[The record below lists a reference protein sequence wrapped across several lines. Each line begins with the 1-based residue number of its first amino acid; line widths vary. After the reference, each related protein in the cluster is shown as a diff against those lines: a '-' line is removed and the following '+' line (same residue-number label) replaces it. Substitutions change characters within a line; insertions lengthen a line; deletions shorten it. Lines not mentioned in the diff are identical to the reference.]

1 MSILNLLQQGVKNAT
16 KVYNTVDE
24 TVFKGTLPLGSAAQ
38 LTDHTAILHG
48 IPHTFNGK
56 KWVPSKEY
64 NATNRD
70 TAVEL
75 MQKRR
80 EESTADQPEGYG
92 SGLSMPGVSEFH
104 EELTSD
110 FKHVPAMSLKVMN
123 PSSTPKAAVELRAKY
138 NSPENRTI
146 FGQSKAVS
154 TPYNSEEYGAGT
166 LYISRHSNGEVKFNP
181 TELNEP
187 SYARARRQLQLMEGV
202 QTALSLAGGLRIR
215 GGRRTPTVQT
225 TSRRDPL
232 NKFHIDEKAFMAP
245 NVTPR
250 TSVSTTSK
258 PTVTPNTT
266 AGSLKH
272 QSSRYDPGVNYVYR
286 AAVIRGINPK
296 SQVKA
301 MGDYGSGDIS
311 TGESVQ
317 KPSIR
322 DLVWLNKE
330 QIRLVNNRLNRKTPD
345 IDGAYDIL
353 STLGSWG
360 PRVYQVASAREQGKK
375 QHHKFAKYA
384 SAAFVLRQM
393 ELVKQGKADI
403 SDILQL
409 HNLSYHYSLP
419 MGGGRWGIQNV
430 LADPHDAGHTLARNV
445 GWEHKG
451 KPFQQISKELL
462 TLDTPE
468 EVAYAMVDF
477 IKTKGKPS
485 LEAMLS
491 LEETYREAYGS
502 LNPEQMR
509 AFIFRKA
516 LKEADMLNQLNLN

>member
-1 MSILNLLQQGVKNAT
+1 MSIFDLLQQGVKNAT

-38 LTDHTAILHG
+38 LTVHTAILHG

-202 QTALSLAGGLRIR
+202 QQALQIAGIGAVGVRGNRARQQQRKAVGLMEAKEGPYINVKPITA
-215 GGRRTPTVQT
+215 
-225 TSRRDPL
+225 TSSKP
-232 NKFHIDEKAFMAP
+232 KP
-245 NVTPR
+245 ST
-250 TSVSTTSK
+250 STTSTIRPQQTAETAGYDAGWRALNNLK
-258 PTVTPNTT
+258 GSHTVDGLTAAAQNMQMAWTDAPTVDPAQFNLQGLIPYNESPPERQRKIRHQYTNQQNMTDRALTYSIEKYYELLALSPENIKRSGYLYPSPEFKRHIGIIKDLLGQ
-266 AGSLKH
+266 APDRHHAQAKVADAMARLRLKELGNE
-272 QSSRYDPGVNYVYR
+272 QDLRIYD
-286 AAVIRGINPK
+286 AVFNI
-296 SQVKA
+296 
-301 MGDYGSGDIS
+301 MG
-311 TGESVQ
+311 
-317 KPSIR
+317 KP
-322 DLVWLNKE
+322 
-330 QIRLVNNRLNRKTPD
+330 
-345 IDGAYDIL
+345 
-353 STLGSWG
+353 
-360 PRVYQVASAREQGKK
+360 
-375 QHHKFAKYA
+375 
-384 SAAFVLRQM
+384 
-393 ELVKQGKADI
+393 
-403 SDILQL
+403 
-409 HNLSYHYSLP
+409 
-419 MGGGRWGIQNV
+419 GGGV
-430 LADPHDAGHTLARNV
+430 MAG
-445 GWEHKG
+445 K
-451 KPFQQISKELL
+451 QKELIL
-462 TLDTPE
+462 LDKPYHSKHHQDLQEAGLEFRGMPSEKLKKVFSTMDAT
-468 EVAYAMVDF
+468 EVIQYMIQLRLDSIPFNKKARAHA
-477 IKTKGKPS
+477 
-485 LEAMLS
+485 EML
-491 LEETYREAYGS
+491 
-502 LNPEQMR
+502 
-509 AFIFRKA
+509 
-516 LKEADMLNQLNLN
+516 LKEAQR

>member
-1 MSILNLLQQGVKNAT
+1 MAQGTWKVDDKENEQLQEASRPWW
-16 KVYNTVDE
+16 D
-24 TVFKGTLPLGSAAQ
+24 
-38 LTDHTAILHG
+38 
-48 IPHTFNGK
+48 
-56 KWVPSKEY
+56 
-64 NATNRD
+64 
-70 TAVEL
+70 
-75 MQKRR
+75 
-80 EESTADQPEGYG
+80 
-92 SGLSMPGVSEFH
+92 MPGVKDWWDDF
-104 EELTSD
+104 TSD
-110 FKHVPAMSLKVMN
+110 VKHYKPMSMKELN
-123 PSSTPKAAVELRAKY
+123 PNSTPKAAVELMTKF
-138 NSPENRTI
+138 NSAENKTI
-146 FGQSKAVS
+146 FGQNKSVRI
-154 TPYNSEEYGAGT
+154 PYTSPEFGAGT
-166 LYISRHSNGEVKFNP
+166 LYINNQTDGEVKFNP
-181 TELNEP
+181 TELNQP
-187 SYARARRQLQLMEGV
+187 SYDRTNAQLGLMEGV
-202 QTALSLAGGLRIR
+202 QQTLQIAGMGAVGVRANRARQQQKQQGYDLAAEGAKNI
-215 GGRRTPTVQT
+215 TPSQT
-225 TSRRDPL
+225 TV
-232 NKFHIDEKAFMAP
+232 K
-245 NVTPR
+245 
-250 TSVSTTSK
+250 
-258 PTVTPNTT
+258 PNTT

-286 AAVIRGINPK
+286 AAVIRGISPN

-301 MGDYGSGDIS
+301 MGDYSSGDIS

-322 DLVWLNKE
+322 DLVWLNSE
-330 QIRLVNNRLNRKTPD
+330 QLRLVNNRLNRKTPD

-430 LADPHDAGHTLARNV
+430 LADPHDAGHALARNV

-509 AFIFRKA
+509 KFIFNKA
-516 LKEADMLNQLNLN
+516 LNNLNDTKKYK